1 MKNVSKETLIRTIAL
16 VLSIVNYILT
26 SKGMNPLP
34 FGETEAY
41 EFISMIAMCASSIW
55 AWWKNNSFTKEAIA
69 ADKILDDLKK
79 ENKVR

>member
-1 MKNVSKETLIRTIAL
+1 MKNVSKETIIRTIAL

-34 FGETEAY
+34 FGETEVY
-41 EFISMIAMCASSIW
+41 EFISMIMMSAASLW

-69 ADKILDDLKK
+69 ADKILDNLTK
-79 ENKVR
+79 ENKER

>member
-1 MKNVSKETLIRTIAL
+1 MKNVSKETIIRTIAL

-41 EFISMIAMCASSIW
+41 EFISMIAMGAASIW

-79 ENKVR
+79 ENKER

>member
-1 MKNVSKETLIRTIAL
+1 MKNVSKETIIRTIAL

-41 EFISMIAMCASSIW
+41 EFISMIAMGAASIW
-55 AWWKNNSFTKEAIA
+55 AWWKNNSFTEEAIA
-69 ADKILDDLKK
+69 ADKVLADLKK
-79 ENKVR
+79 ENKER

>member
-41 EFISMIAMCASSIW
+41 EFISMIAMGAASIW

-69 ADKILDDLKK
+69 ADKVLDDLKTEKK
-79 ENKVR
+79 EQ

>member
-16 VLSIVNYILT
+16 ILSIVNYILT

-41 EFISMIAMCASSIW
+41 EFISMIAMGAASIW

-79 ENKVR
+79 ENKER

>member
-34 FGETEAY
+34 FSETEVY
-41 EFISMIAMCASSIW
+41 EFISMIMMSAASIW

-79 ENKVR
+79 ENKER

>member
-41 EFISMIAMCASSIW
+41 EFISMIAMGASSIW

>member
-1 MKNVSKETLIRTIAL
+1 MKNVSKETIIRTIAL

-41 EFISMIAMCASSIW
+41 EFISMIAMGAASIW

-69 ADKILDDLKK
+69 ADKILDDLKT
-79 ENKVR
+79 ENKEQ

>member
-41 EFISMIAMCASSIW
+41 EFISMIAMGAASIW

-79 ENKVR
+79 ENKER